1 MANDD
6 SKTQKHI
13 QQIPLSKI
21 HELPGIIVPQQ
32 PDRAYGGLVSSIQSH
47 GVTIPVI
54 LRLREDGEYQM
65 VEGYRRRRACELA
78 KRQDIP
84 AQVYEMTVQEALS
97 YRQKQ
102 KLHPETPVPGKLIPP
117 PATEKSVVQPVPP
130 STAPGKVEEK
140 DGKTPPAADTP
151 SDKGKEKKEPPA
163 APGTAPGKAEEKDGK
178 TPPAVDTPLD
188 KGKEKKEPPAAPGT
202 APGKAEEKDG
212 KTPPAV
218 DTPPDKGKEKKEPP
232 AAPGTA
238 PGKAEGKDGKT
249 PPAADT
255 PPDKGKEK
263 KEPPVVSGSVPGKV
277 VEFPKKEA
285 PAVAPAARGPVGTA
299 ITKIFEDRCDPPDE
313 KALSTLPIPEKEGES
328 YFITLHPAY
337 LEKSKFNN
345 FSIDQESDNFK
356 ELFKA
361 IELAGIKDPVLARP
375 KEGGGLEILSGQ
387 RRHMIGKM
395 LNYPIPTII
404 QKIDD
409 DDAKIIVADCNLHRD
424 KISSYDLSRALRMK
438 MDGMKRKAGRR
449 RKNDPTIPKLNTD
462 EQLAKEMGMTVS
474 KLNRLIRLSEAT
486 KEVCNAYDQNEIEL
500 SIANALSFLTP
511 EHQTQVLDLRDLGY
525 KITTA
530 RVERLKPLDAA
541 GKLTEQLMRDVL
553 DDKDLIPKIPPQAP
567 TMPTAPA
574 TPANPPAPAAPSAA
588 PAAPAPQVT
597 PPPPAEPLTPPVPT
611 AGAVPALAPGGTAGI
626 SSGGTP
632 AGTPPTEIPPE
643 DDVFKG
649 KQERPENMKVILTG
663 DRLRKYYPDVTMTPR
678 EIEEDIYGALEE
690 RRQRQE
696 KQKAKEEIF
705 KRPKDKGR

>member
-151 SDKGKEKKEPPA
+151 S
-163 APGTAPGKAEEKDGK
+163 
-178 TPPAVDTPLD
+178 D

-574 TPANPPAPAAPSAA
+574 TPADPPAPAAPTL
-588 PAAPAPQVT
+588 QVT
-597 PPPPAEPLTPPVPT
+597 PPPPAEPPTPPVPT